1 MNNTMP
7 KILENGCVAT
17 VGFFDGVHAGH
28 RFLIDQVKAFA
39 EEKNLPSVVFT
50 FAVHPRKVLHSDYQP
65 QLLTTFDEKL
75 FQLQSTGI
83 DTCIVLNFD
92 HAMAG
97 MTAYD
102 FLQKILYNKYNVK
115 TLVVGHDH
123 RFGHNRTDGFEQYL
137 VYGNEIGIEVLQA
150 ERYSTNQFSHV
161 SSSEIRKALA
171 AGNITIANAL
181 LSYPYT
187 FRGIVTDGYKLGR
200 KIGFPTANIEP
211 DNNEKLLPQHAV
223 YAVDVLWNNKI
234 YRGMM
239 NIGKRPTVIT
249 GNDMSIE
256 VHIINFSDDI
266 YNEVLEI
273 SFLKKIRDE
282 QKFENI
288 EALVKQ
294 LETDKITALN
304 I

>member
-1 MNNTMP
+1 MP

-97 MTAYD
+97 MTAYE

-137 VYGNEIGIEVLQA
+137 VYGREIGMEVQQA
-150 ERYSTNQFSHV
+150 ERYFTDQFSHV

-171 AGNITIANAL
+171 AGNITIANTL
-181 LSYPYT
+181 LSYPYS

-211 DNNEKLLPQHAV
+211 ENHEKLLPQHAV

-239 NIGKRPTVIT
+239 NIGTRPTVIN
-249 GNDMSIE
+249 GNQTSIE
-256 VHIINFSDDI
+256 VHIFNFSEDV

-273 SFLKKIRDE
+273 SFLKKIRNE

-294 LETDKITALN
+294 LETDKINALN

>member
-1 MNNTMP
+1 MNNTKP
-7 KILENGCVAT
+7 KILQNGCVAT

-28 RFLIDQVKAFA
+28 RFLIDQVKALA
-39 EEKNLPSVVFT
+39 TAKDLPSVVFT

-65 QLLTTFDEKL
+65 QLLTTFDEKI

-97 MTAYD
+97 LTAYE
-102 FLQKILYNKYNVK
+102 FLKKILYDKYNVT

-123 RFGHNRTDGFEQYL
+123 RFGRNRTDGYEKY
-137 VYGNEIGIEVLQA
+137 VEYGKEIGIEVVQA
-150 ERYSTNQFSHV
+150 DRFATEKFTHV
-161 SSSEIRKALA
+161 SSSEIR
-171 AGNITIANAL
+171 NAL
-181 LSYPYT
+181 LNGDIPVANELLAYPYS

-211 DNNEKLLPQHAV
+211 ENTDKLLPAHGV
-223 YAVDVLWNNKI
+223 YAVDVIWNNKT

-239 NIGKRPTVIT
+239 NIGNRPTIDNNELT
-249 GNDMSIE
+249 SIE
-256 VHIINFSDDI
+256 VHIINFSENI

-273 SFLKKIRDE
+273 SFLKKIRNE

-288 EALVKQ
+288 EKLIKQ
-294 LETDKITALN
+294 LEADKTRALS

>member
-1 MNNTMP
+1 MNNKMP

-28 RFLIDQVKAFA
+28 RFLIDQI
-39 EEKNLPSVVFT
+39 KNLAEAKNIPSVVFT

-92 HAMAG
+92 HAMAEL
-97 MTAYD
+97 TAYE
-102 FLQKILYNKYNVK
+102 FLQKILHNKYNVT

-123 RFGHNRTDGFEQYL
+123 RFGHNRTDGFEQY
-137 VYGNEIGIEVLQA
+137 VEYGKEIGIDVLLA
-150 ERYSTNQFSHV
+150 ERFATEQFSHV
-161 SSSEIRKALA
+161 SSSEVRKALA
-171 AGNITIANAL
+171 DGNIPDANAL
-181 LSYPYT
+181 LSYTYA

-211 DNNEKLLPQHAV
+211 ENNEKLLPQHAV
-223 YAVDVLWNNKI
+223 YAVDVLWNNKT

-239 NIGKRPTVIT
+239 NIGKRPTVIAGDAT
-249 GNDMSIE
+249 SIE
-256 VHIINFSDDI
+256 VHLINFSDDI

-273 SFLKKIRDE
+273 RFLKKIRDE

-294 LETDKITALN
+294 LEMDKINALN

>member
-97 MTAYD
+97 MTAYE

-137 VYGNEIGIEVLQA
+137 VYGREIGMEVQQA
-150 ERYSTNQFSHV
+150 ERYFTDQFSHV

-171 AGNITIANAL
+171 AGNITIANTL
-181 LSYPYT
+181 LSYPYS

-211 DNNEKLLPQHAV
+211 ENHEKLLPQHAV

-239 NIGKRPTVIT
+239 NIGTRPTVIN
-249 GNDMSIE
+249 GNQTSIE
-256 VHIINFSDDI
+256 VHIFNFSEDV

-273 SFLKKIRDE
+273 SFLKKIRNE

-294 LETDKITALN
+294 LETDKINALN